1 MAEVDIEKL
10 VVQMSVDVRQLQ
22 NGMNKALGITNRQSR
37 AIEQRFKALNKTATS
52 SFSAIGG
59 LVSGPL
65 AALGAALSVRE
76 VVAFSDAWTRANNS
90 LKVAGLSGAELTG
103 VMGELFAAAQRQGAP
118 LEDLTR
124 LYGRVAQASGE
135 LGATRQDLVIFSE
148 DVARALRVAGSTPD
162 QASGALLQLS
172 QLLASARVQAEEFN
186 SVNEGARPIL
196 QAVAN
201 GIEEAGGSVSKLK
214 QLVTDGEI
222 SNVAFFKGFQAG
234 AEGIREQAA
243 TASDT
248 IAQSFTRINN
258 ALTKTIG
265 ELAETS
271 GASKNAATNL
281 AAVADAISAIP
292 GVVDRAT
299 AKLSELRQ
307 ALSEA
312 GNSPFWTR
320 VGKILGVQFTAE
332 EAAANGITYQPKNDP
347 RQAGLNM
354 LKAGMGAPLSQDT
367 GNLGTGPAANPIK
380 AADYPVVGSKDKKA
394 GGGGGRD
401 RINQFDREV
410 EAIQRH
416 TAAMQVDVDTI
427 GKSTF
432 ETEKA
437 RAAQELLSAAKKQY
451 GDKISPEV
459 AAKIDEESSAYGRVA
474 AAAEEAQRAHQEW
487 VGLQQEI
494 GGFLADNIASVAA
507 GYSDFNDVLKN
518 GIGLLA
524 QMALKA
530 ALLGEGPLA
539 GFLGGQSTS
548 AGPGGLIGALFKGL
562 SGGFSDG
569 GFTGPGGRKQPAG
582 VVHKGEYVFDADSVR
597 SAGGPAALEAMRRG
611 LKGYAAGGYVGS
623 APSLPRIPPRGGGG
637 GVTFAPST
645 TIDARGSNMSEAQ
658 IQQMLDQRDRQ
669 ILKQVPGVVNASR
682 ARTPSYQRT

>member
-22 NGMNKALGITNRQSR
+22 QGMNKALGITNRQAR

-52 SFSAIGG
+52 SFSALGG

-76 VVAFSDAWTRANNS
+76 VISFSDAWTRANNS
-90 LKVAGLSGAELTG
+90 LKVAGLSGTDLTG

-118 LEDLTR
+118 LEALTQ
-124 LYGRVAQASGE
+124 LYGRAAQSATE
-135 LGATRQDLVIFSE
+135 LGATRQDLVLFSE
-148 DVARALRVAGSTPD
+148 DVARALRVAGTSPE

-172 QLLASARVQAEEFN
+172 QLLGSARVQAEEFN

-234 AEGIREQAA
+234 AAGIREQAA

-281 AAVADAISAIP
+281 AAVADAIGAIP
-292 GVVDRAT
+292 GVVDKAT
-299 AKLSELRQ
+299 GKLGELRQ

-320 VGKILGVQFTAE
+320 VGKIIGVNFTPE
-332 EAAANGITYQPKNDP
+332 EAAANGITYLPKADP

-354 LKAGMGAPLSQDT
+354 LKAGMGKPLSQDT

-380 AADYPVVGSKDKKA
+380 AADYPVVGAKEKKA
-394 GGGGGRD
+394 GREK
-401 RINQFDREV
+401 INQFDREV

-459 AAKIDEESSAYGRVA
+459 AAKIDEESSAYARVA

-539 GFLGGQSTS
+539 GFFGGQSTS

-562 SGGFSDG
+562 SGGFADG
-569 GFTGPGGRKQPAG
+569 GYTGPGGRNQPAG

-611 LKGYAAGGYVGS
+611 LKGYAGGGYVGS
-623 APSLPRIPPRGGGG
+623 APSLPRIPSRGGGG
-637 GVTFAPST
+637 GVTFAPTT
-645 TIDARGSNMSEAQ
+645 TIDARGSNMSESQ
-658 IQQMLDQRDRQ
+658 IQRMLDQRDRQ
-669 ILKQVPGVVNASR
+669 ILKQVPSVVNASR

>member
-22 NGMNKALGITNRQSR
+22 QGMNKALGITNRQAR

-52 SFSAIGG
+52 SFSALGG
-59 LVSGPL
+59 LISGPL

-76 VVAFSDAWTRANNS
+76 VISFSDAWTRANNS
-90 LKVAGLSGAELTG
+90 LKVAGLAGTELTG

-118 LEDLTR
+118 LEALTQ

-201 GIEEAGGSVSKLK
+201 GIEEAGGSVAKLK
-214 QLVTDGEI
+214 ALVIDGEI
-222 SNVAFFKGFQAG
+222 SNVAFFKGFQVG
-234 AEGIREQAA
+234 AVGLREQAA

-248 IAQSFTRINN
+248 IAQSLTRVNN

-281 AAVADAISAIP
+281 AAVADAIGAIP
-292 GVVDRAT
+292 GVVDKAT
-299 AKLSELRQ
+299 GKLAELRT

-320 VGKILGVQFTAE
+320 VGKLIGVNFTPE
-332 EAAANGITYQPKNDP
+332 EAAANGITYLPKADP

-354 LKAGMGAPLSQDT
+354 LKAGMGKPLSQDT

-380 AADYPVVGSKDKKA
+380 AADYPVVGAKEKKA
-394 GGGGGRD
+394 GSTGRD

-410 EAIQRH
+410 EAMQRH
-416 TAAMQVDVDTI
+416 TAALQVDAASI
-427 GKSTF
+427 GKNTF

-451 GDKISPEV
+451 GDNISPEV
-459 AAKIDEESSAYGRVA
+459 AAKIDEESSAYARVA

-539 GFLGGQSTS
+539 GVFGGQSTS

-562 SGGFSDG
+562 SGGFADG
-569 GFTGPGGRKQPAG
+569 GYTGLGGRNQPAG

-597 SAGGPAALEAMRRG
+597 NAGGPAALEAMRRG
-611 LKGYAAGGYVGS
+611 LKGYAGGGYVGS
-623 APSLPRIPPRGGGG
+623 APSLPRIPSRGGAG

-658 IQQMLDQRDRQ
+658 IQHMLDQRDRQ
-669 ILKQVPGVVNASR
+669 ILKQVPSVVNASR